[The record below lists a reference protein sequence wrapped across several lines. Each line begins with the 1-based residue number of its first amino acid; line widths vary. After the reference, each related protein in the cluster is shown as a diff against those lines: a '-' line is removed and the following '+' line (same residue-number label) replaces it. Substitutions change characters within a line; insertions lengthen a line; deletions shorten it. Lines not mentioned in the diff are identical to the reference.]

1 MNEALWNT
9 ALARRGIEFILQDPV
24 RYILLTGSKVGVHF
38 NFWFSKESSS
48 ISNWMRVLSFGLYL
62 PLFVLGIILSTK
74 DWKRC
79 SLIYLFI
86 LLFNLM
92 HILSWAGT
100 RYRLPV
106 DAALMPFAGLTVL
119 FVLSAFAKINSKI
132 HFST

>member
-1 MNEALWNT
+1 
-9 ALARRGIEFILQDPV
+9 
-24 RYILLTGSKVGVHF
+24 
-38 NFWFSKESSS
+38 
-48 ISNWMRVLSFGLYL
+48 MRVLSFGLYL